1 MVVLIAT
8 TLGGGDSGD
17 GDTRS
22 SGNGSGSAGQAK
34 QGEGGKRT
42 PQTYEVQTGDT
53 LNAISGKTGVPVG
66 RIERLNPG
74 VDPQI
79 LIAGE
84 RLKLK

>member
-1 MVVLIAT
+1 VIVVIAT
-8 TLGGGDSGD
+8 TLGGGDSGT
-17 GDTRS
+17 GGARS
-22 SGNGSGSAGQAK
+22 SGGSGSTQAAK
-34 QGEGGKRT
+34 QGGSEKLT
-42 PQTYEVQTGDT
+42 PKVYEVQPGDT

-66 RIERLNPG
+66 QIEALNPG

>member
-1 MVVLIAT
+1 MVVLIAA

-17 GDTRS
+17 GGSRP
-22 SGNGSGSAGQAK
+22 SGSGSGSAGNAK
-34 QGEGGKRT
+34 QGGGSK
-42 PQTYEVQTGDT
+42 PAPKTYEVQTGDT

-84 RLKLK
+84 KLKLR

>member
-1 MVVLIAT
+1 VVVLIAT
-8 TLGGGDSGD
+8 TLGGGD

-22 SGNGSGSAGQAK
+22 GDGSGSAGQAR
-34 QGEGGKRT
+34 QGGGSKPT
-42 PQTYEVQTGDT
+42 PKTYEVQTGDT

-84 RLKLK
+84 KLKLR

>member
-1 MVVLIAT
+1 VVVLITT

-17 GDTRS
+17 DGARP
-22 SGNGSGSAGQAK
+22 SGGSNSAGQAK
-34 QGEGGKRT
+34 QGGGSKPT
-42 PQTYEVQTGDT
+42 PKSYEVQSGDT

-84 RLKLK
+84 KLKLR